1 MTNKRKPG
9 AGNGAVMNDD
19 LRRWIAEELLL
30 GVPRERVIQ
39 RLSSSGIA
47 GGLATAEV
55 ERAEKSPYFLAA
67 GRLQS
72 RLGKRD
78 WVLANQARMQAADL
92 TQVARRDRIDPAE
105 FFRDFYHAHRPV
117 LLTGLVEHWPA
128 RSRWSLD
135 MFEAEHGDIE
145 IRVQDDRDRD
155 RNYEINSDAHG
166 RNCRFRE
173 FIARLRAET
182 PTNDVYMTA
191 NNHDHNRHAL
201 AAMWNDVGDIPG
213 ILNHEPGREGFLW
226 IGPRG
231 TITPWHHDLTNNL
244 LLQISGTKR
253 VRLASSSAL
262 PLMRNSRHC
271 FSDWRS
277 EELGVGPAADGR
289 PAVVE
294 VDIGPGE
301 ALFLPVGWWHHVES
315 LDVTIG
321 LSFTGFA
328 ADNDFY
334 SHYASYG
341 AL

>member
-1 MTNKRKPG
+1 MTNKRKQG
-9 AGNGAVMNDD
+9 AGGGAVMNDD
-19 LRRWIAEELLL
+19 LRRRIAEDLLV

-47 GGLATAEV
+47 GGLAASEV
-55 ERAEKSPYFLAA
+55 ERAEKSPYFAAA
-67 GRLQS
+67 GRLQA
-72 RLGKRD
+72 RLAKRD
-78 WVLANQARMQAADL
+78 WVLANRARMELADL
-92 TQVARRDRIDPAE
+92 PHVPRRERIDPAG

-117 LLTGLVEHWPA
+117 LLTGLIDHWPA
-128 RSRWSLD
+128 MTRWSLD

-145 IRVQDDRDRD
+145 IRVQADRERDRD
-155 RNYEINSDAHG
+155 YEINSDAHG
-166 RNCRFRE
+166 RNCRFGD
-173 FIARLRAET
+173 FIARLRADA
-182 PTNDVYMTA
+182 PSNDVYMTA

-201 AAMWNDVGDIPG
+201 APLWRDVGDIPG
-213 ILNHEPGREGFLW
+213 ILSHEPGREGFLW

-244 LLQISGTKR
+244 LLQIVGTKR

-277 EELGVGPAADGR
+277 DELGPGPAAGGR
-289 PAVVE
+289 PTVLE

-315 LDVTIG
+315 RDVTIG

>member
-1 MTNKRKPG
+1 MTNKRKQG
-9 AGNGAVMNDD
+9 AGTGAVMNDD
-19 LRRWIAEELLL
+19 LRRRIAEDLLV

-39 RLSSSGIA
+39 RLSSSGIS
-47 GGLATAEV
+47 GGLAVSEV
-55 ERAEKSPYFLAA
+55 ERAEKSPYFEAA
-67 GRLQS
+67 GRLQA
-72 RLGKRD
+72 RLAKRD
-78 WVLANQARMQAADL
+78 WILANRSKMELAELRE
-92 TQVARRDRIDPAE
+92 VPRRDRIDPAE

-117 LLTGLVEHWPA
+117 LLTGLIDHWPA
-128 RSRWSLD
+128 MARWSLD
-135 MFEAEHGDIE
+135 SFEVEHGDIE
-145 IRVQDDRDRD
+145 IRVQADRERDRD
-155 RNYEINSDAHG
+155 YEINSDAHG
-166 RNCRFRE
+166 RNCRFAD
-173 FIARLRAET
+173 FIARLRTDA

-191 NNHDHNRHAL
+191 NNHDHNRRAL
-201 AAMWNDVGDIPG
+201 AALWRDVGEIPG
-213 ILNHEPGREGFLW
+213 ILAHEPGREGFLW

-277 EELGVGPAADGR
+277 EELGPGPASEGR
-289 PAVVE
+289 PAVME

-315 LDVTIG
+315 LDITIG

-334 SHYASYG
+334 SHYGSYG